1 MSGRVRPQVL
11 SLQIRHVNT
20 LLPVL
25 LRALGEG
32 DARLVGAA
40 LGALRRLLLQPG
52 APVRLLSSELR
63 PRLPPLLDDVSKI
76 LPCGPTVSRLELSIV
91 AQSQLQAL
99 PRVSTQLPV
108 VLPIRSRFNLKP
120 PDSLPPSPPRPSLL
134 CTDLLSHVFCLEF

>member
-32 DARLVGAA
+32 DTRLVGAA

-76 LPCGPTVSRLELSIV
+76 LPCGRSHRVPLGTVYSCAVPT
-91 AQSQLQAL
+91 AG
-99 PRVSTQLPV
+99 
-108 VLPIRSRFNLKP
+108 
-120 PDSLPPSPPRPSLL
+120 SL
-134 CTDLLSHVFCLEF
+134 

>member
-1 MSGRVRPQVL
+1 M
-11 SLQIRHVNT
+11 NT

-32 DARLVGAA
+32 DVRLVGAA

-76 LPCGPTVSRLELSIV
+76 LLCGPTASPLELSTDTH
-91 AQSQLQAL
+91 ASPQAL
-99 PRVSTQLPV
+99 PTFPAKLPV
-108 VLPIRSRFNLKP
+108 NLP
-120 PDSLPPSPPRPSLL
+120 PD
-134 CTDLLSHVFCLEF
+134 

>member
-1 MSGRVRPQVL
+1 MARGGSWVEFGKVPPQVL

-32 DARLVGAA
+32 DVRLVGAA

-76 LPCGPTVSRLELSIV
+76 LPRGPTVSPLELSTD
-91 AQSQLQAL
+91 AQPYPQAL
-99 PRVSTQLPV
+99 PTFPTPV
-108 VLPIRSRFNLKP
+108 HLP
-120 PDSLPPSPPRPSLL
+120 PD
-134 CTDLLSHVFCLEF
+134 

>member
-1 MSGRVRPQVL
+1 M
-11 SLQIRHVNT
+11 NT

-32 DARLVGAA
+32 DVRLVGAA

-76 LPCGPTVSRLELSIV
+76 LPYGLTVVPFGIVHRHSPSVLPTGSAYVPHPVACGPATSLRPN
-91 AQSQLQAL
+91 LQ
-99 PRVSTQLPV
+99 P
-108 VLPIRSRFNLKP
+108 
-120 PDSLPPSPPRPSLL
+120 
-134 CTDLLSHVFCLEF
+134 

>member
-1 MSGRVRPQVL
+1 M
-11 SLQIRHVNT
+11 NT

-40 LGALRRLLLQPG
+40 LGALRKLLLQPG

-76 LPCGPTVSRLELSIV
+76 LPRGPTVYCLELSIDV
-91 AQSQLQAL
+91 QSHPQAL
-99 PRVSTQLPV
+99 PRVPAQLPV
-108 VLPIRSRFNLKP
+108 VLTSDRALI
-120 PDSLPPSPPRPSLL
+120 
-134 CTDLLSHVFCLEF
+134 